1 MEVAT
6 LAHSVFLQNRTQFE
20 SSGSK
25 GVLRVI
31 RKTAGL
37 PKGRNLYGNGV
48 TIVPERINYLKFEYG
63 RLNSLRKGSVTFN
76 LICFKNSYSTG
87 STNLLYKENSVRLK
101 LQSLSDR
108 MSKFPNEV
116 VDRNLIQILCKPEFL
131 IMVYKKLNINLSSCN
146 LAPELKSDIISGQFF
161 KTIGDDIKKE
171 SFQFYRSQPHPGLGG
186 RVNQGV
192 PEGPGH
198 CDVHARPGWGWG
210 GVPSP
215 RPPREKDSYS
225 KNSRHAGQRMHLKF
239 EPLTLAPPFEVYNR
253 DGLPEEAEGLLK
265 NKIVLEAVKLFLKIV
280 FYSVQTPPKGLEA
293 SFNGE
298 GK

>member
-1 MEVAT
+1 MEVDI
-6 LAHSVFLQNRTQFE
+6 LAHSVFSQNRTQFE

-31 RKTAGL
+31 RKNAGL

-87 STNLLYKENSVRLK
+87 STNLLYKENNVRLK

-131 IMVYKKLNINLSSCN
+131 IMVYKKLNINLGSCN
-146 LAPELKSDIISGQFF
+146 LAPELKSDIISGQLF
-161 KTIGDDIKKE
+161 KTIGDDIKNE
-171 SFQFYRSQPHPGLGG
+171 SFQFYRSHHHPGLGG
-186 RVNQGV
+186 RVSTGSVKTESQGV

-198 CDVHARPGWGWG
+198 RDEQEKYSYPKNLRPT
-210 GVPSP
+210 
-215 RPPREKDSYS
+215 
-225 KNSRHAGQRMHLKF
+225 GQRMHLNL
-239 EPLTLAPPFEVYNR
+239 EPLTLAPTIKVYSKGDPFGRE
-253 DGLPEEAEGLLK
+253 GAEGLLK
-265 NKIVLEAVKLFLKIV
+265 NKIVLEAVKLILKIV
-280 FYSVQTPPKGLEA
+280 FYSVQTLPKGLGA
-293 SFNGE
+293 SF
-298 GK
+298 K